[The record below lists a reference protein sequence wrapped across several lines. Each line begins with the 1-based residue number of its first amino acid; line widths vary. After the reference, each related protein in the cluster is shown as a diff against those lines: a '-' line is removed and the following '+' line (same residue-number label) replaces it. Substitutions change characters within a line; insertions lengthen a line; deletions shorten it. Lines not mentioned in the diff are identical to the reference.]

1 MARESFLLR
10 IDPKILASL
19 RQWSEDEMRSVN
31 AQIEFLLRNALRNA
45 GRMPTAAE
53 LDLTESD
60 AASDV
65 NSPPPANPHSSVK
78 ASKISRPTRRGD
90 Q

>member
-45 GRMPTAAE
+45 GRMPITADPS
-53 LDLTESD
+53 LNESD
-60 AASDV
+60 VDPAAAS
-65 NSPPPANPHSSVK
+65 SPPKVQYSPRKANE
-78 ASKISRPTRRGD
+78 ISRPPRRAD